1 MKYSFGYIC
10 FYTNEYFYKIFVLQ
24 FDKYVEHKNINIHK
38 KIVVH
43 NKHL

>member
-1 MKYSFGYIC
+1 MKYSFRYI
-10 FYTNEYFYKIFVLQ
+10 YFYRNNHFYRIFVLQ

-38 KIVVH
+38 KVVVH